1 MKINYEA
8 YEIMEFMKMN
18 YEIMKLMKISYEIDD
33 IMKFIKI
40 KINEKYGLT
49 SGSK

>member
-8 YEIMEFMKMN
+8 YEIMEF
-18 YEIMKLMKISYEIDD
+18 MKISYEIDD

-40 KINEKYGLT
+40 NINEKYGLT